1 MLRQNNLDGDIRV
14 ITLPNGFRIA
24 LEHLPYLHSAT
35 LGVWIKAGSAA
46 ESADQSGLAHFLEH
60 LFFKGTKNRNVH
72 ELMDA
77 IESKGGYFNA
87 GTSQEYTTF
96 YVRMLAE
103 HVEVGVEVLGDLLLN
118 SLFCDLEKER
128 NVILEEI
135 ASIED
140 PPDELASALLSQFHW
155 PDHPLGRPVSG
166 YAETVSAMSRD
177 DLMAFYDH
185 WYRAENMVFAIAG
198 NFDVDRVLAKV
209 EETFSA
215 LQSGNNANSLPVPRF
230 QAGVKTVE
238 RPISQVHIGIATTG
252 PALTDQER
260 YTGSMLSGILGG
272 SSTSRLFEKIRE
284 EQGLAY
290 NVCAYM
296 SSYLAAGMMGIY
308 EVVAPQNCARALEL
322 TFQELNDI
330 RTRPVGEE
338 ELERGRE
345 QLKGSL
351 LMAMESTHSRISRVA
366 KNLLFKN
373 EITPMK
379 ELVAGIEA
387 VTPETLLDF
396 ANRHIQKESCAL
408 LLLGPKGG
416 YAPKEIPL

>member
-1 MLRQNNLDGDIRV
+1 MQKTFDDKIQV

-46 ESADQSGLAHFLEH
+46 ESVAQSGVAHFLEH

-140 PPDELASALLSQFHW
+140 TPDELAGDLLSEFHW

-166 YAETVSAMSRD
+166 YTKTVATLTRD
-177 DLMAFYDH
+177 DLIAFYDQ
-185 WYRAENMVFAIAG
+185 WYKAENMVFAIAG
-198 NFDVDRVLAKV
+198 NFDVHRVLAKV
-209 EETFSA
+209 EETFSP
-215 LQSGNNANSLPVPRF
+215 LMSGAEAPPVEVPRF
-230 QAGVKTVE
+230 HAGIKAVE
-238 RPISQVHIGIATTG
+238 RPVSQVHIGIATTG
-252 PALTDQER
+252 PKLVDEER

-272 SSTSRLFEKIRE
+272 TSTSRLFEKIRE
-284 EQGLAY
+284 EEGLAY

-296 SSYLAAGMMGIY
+296 SSFVPAGMMGID
-308 EVVAPQNCARALEL
+308 EVVAPQNCAQALDL
-322 TFQELNDI
+322 TFKELEDI
-330 RTRPVGEE
+330 RKYPVSEE
-338 ELERGRE
+338 ELERCRE

-351 LMAMESTHSRISRVA
+351 LMAMENTHSRISRVA

-373 EITPMK
+373 AVTPME

-387 VTPETLLDF
+387 VTAEDLLHF
-396 ANRHIQKESCAL
+396 ANKHIRKEQCAL
-408 LLLGPKGG
+408 LLLGPEGT